1 MEESSIVH
9 GPDEPALWSKT
20 LGQLIEEQATR
31 YGDRTALVTPWQD
44 KRLSF
49 RELAESSKVLA
60 HAMVR
65 AGLRLG
71 DCIAVLAGNRYEYI
85 QVFLAGARIG
95 CPVLPLNNAYTP
107 AEVLRALQ
115 RSATRFL
122 FIASQIGPRSLAPH
136 LQNLL
141 SVASQA
147 TLPELSGIVCFDSG
161 EPYTQSHIQVYGSFL
176 ASGRSEAHDAGGLL
190 RAAER
195 IVRLSDNLSY
205 QFTSG
210 TSGEPKLSMLTHRGL
225 INNARLVGDGMRL
238 TPADVVCCPP
248 PLFHTFGLVLG
259 FLNAFT
265 HGSAIVFPS
274 DHFHADSVIDAV
286 IHEKATALLGVPTMF
301 VAELEACAARK
312 VDNITTV
319 RTGLAAGSPVSET
332 LLSRLEER
340 FGVKGMLIAYGMTET
355 SPVTFMTSLDDPRD
369 KAMTSLGRV
378 LPHTSA
384 KVINKDG
391 VVVRRGESGE
401 LCTSGYGLQ
410 RGYFENEAKTKEAM
424 QRDAD
429 GRLWMHTGDQ
439 CYLDTEGYCHISG
452 RIKDVIIRGGENIF
466 PLEIEERLLLHPAI
480 AEASVVGVADPKYG
494 EVVGC
499 FLKLTTGHIQPQDQ
513 ELRDWVRVE
522 LSWHKAPQ
530 HVFWIGDGGVCPD
543 FPKTASGKHQKHIM
557 KDIANTCLSGSSPG
571 KDLPFRV
578 QVISLFGLSVC
589 LIPVALYFSTLA

>member
-1 MEESSIVH
+1 MEELSIVH
-9 GPDEPALWSKT
+9 GPQEPALWSKT
-20 LGQLIEEQATR
+20 LGQLIEEQAR
-31 YGDRTALVTPWQD
+31 RHGDRTALVSPWQE

-49 RELAESSKVLA
+49 RELAESSKALA
-60 HAMVR
+60 CAMVR

-71 DCIAVLAGNRYEYI
+71 DCLAVLAGNRYEYI

-107 AEVLRALQ
+107 AEVYRAVQ
-115 RSATRFL
+115 RSSTRFL
-122 FIASQIGPRSLAPH
+122 FISSQIGPRSLSAH
-136 LQNLL
+136 LENLL
-141 SVASQA
+141 SPLSQCNLA
-147 TLPELSGIVCFDSG
+147 ELKGLVCFDRAG
-161 EPYTQSHIQVYGSFL
+161 PFTEPHVHSYGSFM
-176 ASGRSEAHDAGGLL
+176 ASGDTADDTEDFLQ
-190 RAAER
+190 AAER

-225 INNARLVGDGMRL
+225 INNARLVGDAIRL
-238 TPADVVCCPP
+238 TRDDIVCCPP

-259 FLNAFT
+259 FLNAFS

-274 DHFHADSVIDAV
+274 DHFHAESVIDAV
-286 IHEKATALLGVPTMF
+286 FQEKATALLGVPTMF
-301 VAELEACAARK
+301 VAELEACAAK
-312 VDNITTV
+312 KLDITT
-319 RTGLAAGSPVSET
+319 T

-355 SPVTFMTSLDDPRD
+355 SPVTFMTSLDDARD

-384 KVINKDG
+384 KVIRPDG
-391 VVVRRGESGE
+391 TIARRGESGE

-410 RGYFENEAKTKEAM
+410 KGYFENEAKTKEAM
-424 QRDAD
+424 RRDAD

-439 CYLDTEGYCHISG
+439 CYIDNEDYCHISG
-452 RIKDVIIRGGENIF
+452 RIKDVIIRGGENMF

-499 FLKLTTGHIQPQDQ
+499 FLKLTRGHHKPQDQ
-513 ELRDWVRVE
+513 DLRDWVRVE

-530 HVFWIGDGGVCPD
+530 HVFWIREEGVCAD

-557 KDIANTCLSGSSPG
+557 KEIANTFLSK
-571 KDLPFRV
+571 KDLGKGRFIIPINDRDICGPMLCRV
-578 QVISLFGLSVC
+578 DRLCS
-589 LIPVALYFSTLA
+589 